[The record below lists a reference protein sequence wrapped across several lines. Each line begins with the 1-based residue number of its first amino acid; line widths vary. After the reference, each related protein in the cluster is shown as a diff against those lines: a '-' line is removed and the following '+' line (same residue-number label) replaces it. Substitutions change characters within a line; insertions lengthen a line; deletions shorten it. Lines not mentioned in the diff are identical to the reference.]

1 MGARE
6 EKPERAGGRALPAAL
21 CGPPASMAQ
30 CMHALLWAPS
40 QEDVLEWIKTTM
52 LSSIWDKFSLPGLR
66 PIGE

>member
-1 MGARE
+1 
-6 EKPERAGGRALPAAL
+6 
-21 CGPPASMAQ
+21 
-30 CMHALLWAPS
+30 MHACAAVGS

>member
-1 MGARE
+1 
-6 EKPERAGGRALPAAL
+6 
-21 CGPPASMAQ
+21 MAQ
-30 CMHALLWAPS
+30 CMHALLWAPP